1 MILPLAILYPQ
12 CDGDA
17 NLDDIINIQDIV
29 VIVSHVLGGDELEGE
44 GFDNADINS
53 DSTIDVVDI
62 VIIINIIF
70 SNDSQCDNLSALDLS
85 LDWESQ
91 TDLSYFDYEELSNI
105 IDNQISQLGYL
116 HGIIV
121 IHNGKIVSEEYYNSS
136 ANEAYNIWSVT
147 KSYISTLVGQV
158 IDQDFIHNQYL
169 SLDNLLPDYGQAYLQ
184 SITLENLLSMTTGYY
199 DGFGYPGW
207 IYASTQQ
214 LEWMP
219 YTAPGYFYYNNSA
232 CHMNSHVIY
241 YATGMTPK
249 EFAEINLFPYL
260 GIENPQWLGGFNG
273 INDGSASLELTLRE
287 MVKLGQLYIQ
297 DGFSG
302 ENNILSSDWIEQ
314 ATSFQVP
321 TYAGENLSGYG
332 YLWWLPQEGFLA
344 YGYGGQ
350 FIAVIPERNLVIGT
364 HSNISSTISYQE
376 QLLDYIVND
385 IGHLF
390 EIEN

>member
-1 MILPLAILYPQ
+1 
-12 CDGDA
+12 
-17 NLDDIINIQDIV
+17 
-29 VIVSHVLGGDELEGE
+29 
-44 GFDNADINS
+44 
-53 DSTIDVVDI
+53 
-62 VIIINIIF
+62 
-70 SNDSQCDNLSALDLS
+70 
-85 LDWESQ
+85 
-91 TDLSYFDYEELSNI
+91 
-105 IDNQISQLGYL
+105 
-116 HGIIV
+116 
-121 IHNGKIVSEEYYNSS
+121 
-136 ANEAYNIWSVT
+136 
-147 KSYISTLVGQV
+147 
-158 IDQDFIHNQYL
+158 
-169 SLDNLLPDYGQAYLQ
+169 
-184 SITLENLLSMTTGYY
+184 MTTGYY

-364 HSNISSTISYQE
+364 HSNISSTVSYQE